1 MDGSC
6 ASKRNELKFIV
17 DTATLTDAVVD
28 GLGETE
34 DVLCGGTGYGDSF
47 VIITEEGESAHDA
60 IRRACVKL
68 QVNGLI
74 VRDLQRDLVTAS
86 QIAQRTGL
94 TRQAVHHWMR
104 GTRRGG
110 AFPSPFDPT
119 NGLWLW
125 GEVQRWAMDTG
136 MPVDDAGVR
145 YPSRADHDRAGMS
158 IDCGWKAAVPRYSTP

>member
-74 VRDLQRDLVTAS
+74 VRDLQRPCDGQPDCAENGPDAPGRAPLDARYAPGRCLPVPVRPDE
-86 QIAQRTGL
+86 RTL
-94 TRQAVHHWMR
+94 AV
-104 GTRRGG
+104 G
-110 AFPSPFDPT
+110 
-119 NGLWLW
+119 
-125 GEVQRWAMDTG
+125 
-136 MPVDDAGVR
+136 
-145 YPSRADHDRAGMS
+145 
-158 IDCGWKAAVPRYSTP
+158 